1 MLPEGLHSSSATP
14 PTTTAGYY
22 ACVYIYVYLAV
33 SVFICVHVFVP
44 TIRKLKSIT
53 LFSTYNAITR
63 SIHHFLAL
71 IANLIHVHVMG
82 VLWMCTAARLCVT
95 NSITLQCSL
104 TKK

>member
-22 ACVYIYVYLAV
+22 ACLYIYVYLAV

-53 LFSTYNAITR
+53 LLDIMYFLRSNAITR

-71 IANLIHVHVMG
+71 IANLIHVHVTECYG
-82 VLWMCTAARLCVT
+82 CVQ
-95 NSITLQCSL
+95 LQGYV
-104 TKK
+104 